1 MSKVELTVRVR
12 AVELAIPPM
21 GGSPV
26 RADFDDRDTVENPSR
41 AGRMRLESLDDQ
53 PLVRVRP
60 TYLLP
65 PHGPR
70 TKLSARD
77 RRSKL
82 DSWRVGLRTSTSRA
96 WAYPVVLVLGSC
108 ARPSASPQPDPPP
121 VAEAADSSAP
131 DPIEMPPSEQPP
143 PPAESASIQ
152 YLIEGKSV
160 DKATFEALVA
170 STTEVP
176 GTWYCDE
183 MIDGGETGWDGKDA
197 EGTVYEIRLLSVEAG
212 STHSIRGKRGNP

>member
-1 MSKVELTVRVR
+1 MSKVELTIGVR
-12 AVELAIPPM
+12 AVELAIPPVRV
-21 GGSPV
+21 SPV
-26 RADFDDRDTVENPSR
+26 CADLNDRDAVENPSR
-41 AGRMRLESLDDQ
+41 AFRVRLECLDDQ

-60 TYLLP
+60 TYFLP
-65 PHGPR
+65 SHGP
-70 TKLSARD
+70 TMKLSARD

-82 DSWRVGLRTSTSRA
+82 DSWRVDPRMSPSWA
-96 WAYPVVLVLGSC
+96 WAYPVVIVLASC

-121 VAEAADSSAP
+121 VADAADSSAP
-131 DPIEMPPSEQPP
+131 DPTEMPPTEQ
-143 PPAESASIQ
+143 PPAESASTQ
-152 YLIEGKSV
+152 YLVEGKPV
-160 DKATFEALVA
+160 DKATFDALVA

-212 STHSIRGKRGNP
+212 STNSIRAKGDHP